1 MIYIAKDST
10 KPEFLISYE
19 GGNCDKNILYH
30 PVDASPNITSP
41 CGIHLRV
48 RKPALKS
55 DLSFETCPVSLAVQ
69 DLSSLTRHHPQPA
82 PKCTKMH
89 QNALK
94 CTKIAPNGA
103 NKDQCLFGNFFCGNS

>member
-41 CGIHLRV
+41 CEIQ
-48 RKPALKS
+48 PS
-55 DLSFETCPVSLAVQ
+55 SPETC
-69 DLSSLTRHHPQPA
+69 
-82 PKCTKMH
+82 
-89 QNALK
+89 LK
-94 CTKIAPNGA
+94 V
-103 NKDQCLFGNFFCGNS
+103 